1 MNIEGGTYH
10 FNKEVAD
17 DVVGV
22 ESVITAGGTH
32 HTDGEVA
39 VGNAVGVE
47 SVNSGLY
54 SPC

>member
-1 MNIEGGTYH
+1 MNIEGGT